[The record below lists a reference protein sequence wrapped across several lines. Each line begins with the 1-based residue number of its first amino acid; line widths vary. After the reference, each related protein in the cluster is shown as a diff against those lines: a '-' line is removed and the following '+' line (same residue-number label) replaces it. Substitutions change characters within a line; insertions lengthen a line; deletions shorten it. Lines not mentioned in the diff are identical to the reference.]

1 MKKLLLVLIT
11 SLLWSNVSIPATW
24 EEMEKL
30 KKQIELKEN
39 QNIKIDQN
47 WVEDQTVQSL
57 LDNQFNLII
66 STPVLANE
74 DYVIFNLGRKVG
86 EKLILVTC
94 FVTPKNTK
102 CRIP

>member
-11 SLLWSNVSIPATW
+11 NLLWSNVSIPATW

-66 STPVLANE
+66 STSIYGCPFI
-74 DYVIFNLGRKVG
+74 DIMR
-86 EKLILVTC
+86 
-94 FVTPKNTK
+94 
-102 CRIP
+102 